1 MKIGIIDTGVDH
13 THKRFNHH
21 HITGI
26 TLFENLSHEIRTIE
40 NSFIDVKGHGTGI
53 LSIIVQHAPFVE
65 TEVVKLEAE
74 SGRISEPLLVK
85 AIHHLLDN
93 KDIELINISMGIR
106 TNNPSRELRLVC
118 DRASKQGVVIIAAV
132 HYLHDKL
139 CYPAH
144 FNSVFGIGQGIV
156 ESKYKFR
163 KLENRSADILA
174 KGGFQRVAYP
184 GNTFRFSVGTSLA
197 TAHFSGII
205 CKAKLENQWD
215 TIESL
220 NNWIQKNSDHSI
232 ISLTKHDSKI
242 NELNQ
247 TDTPVLSA
255 SEIYDSLRPDPSIAR
270 VAIYPFEEKEMQ
282 SILEFPQL
290 FPYQLAVAIGNLRS
304 IKLDR
309 SISLLEK
316 QGIPYCFGDLEEEA
330 YHTFDTVIIGY
341 FLDKLLDQNSYQGYS
356 LIKECVK
363 RNKNFIVWDLAVNEL
378 IQSVISDS
386 TETYTG
392 RVFVTS
398 FSKQDKENL
407 FASMEHTALKS
418 PSICVV
424 GTNKKQGKFTTQ
436 LIIKELLKQ
445 SGYKVSHLATE
456 PQGIVLGADITFPIG
471 HKGTVEVDIMEW
483 NKSLR
488 FLTQVIEE
496 HTKPDMIITGS
507 QGSILPK
514 YPMNDSN
521 AAEMLS
527 YVKAFYPD
535 ALICTI
541 SPNDSL
547 DYIKR
552 TTDVIQAFVNCEVLF
567 YVLTPFEYTIHFNNQ
582 VRVSYR
588 QLDEEEY
595 KSKLA
600 YFNENL
606 NAPTFNI
613 KNTDNSQRITDIII
627 NKFSNG

>member
-1 MKIGIIDTGVDH
+1 MVAREILRPIEKCADPIARCAETPAIVRLGEVTRDGRTLDGLDVSTRSSFFVTDVDLA
-13 THKRFNHH
+13 KPE
-21 HITGI
+21 I
-26 TLFENLSHEIRTIE
+26 EHEVRRR
-40 NSFIDVKGHGTGI
+40 
-53 LSIIVQHAPFVE
+53 LPFKDRVVE
-65 TEVVKLEAE
+65 TTAGEIVGEDGAPVGSQLRLQREVHSTQQGVVGRRRAPRHSVDVSIQVHILNKLYHFD
-74 SGRISEPLLVK
+74 LLYILLLNNKLDHMNIYLVV
-85 AIHHLLDN
+85 HHLLM
-93 KDIELINISMGIR
+93 ISN
-106 TNNPSRELRLVC
+106 THFV
-118 DRASKQGVVIIAAV
+118 
-132 HYLHDKL
+132 DKL
-139 CYPAH
+139 
-144 FNSVFGIGQGIV
+144 
-156 ESKYKFR
+156 
-163 KLENRSADILA
+163 L
-174 KGGFQRVAYP
+174 
-184 GNTFRFSVGTSLA
+184 
-197 TAHFSGII
+197 
-205 CKAKLENQWD
+205 
-215 TIESL
+215 
-220 NNWIQKNSDHSI
+220 
-232 ISLTKHDSKI
+232 
-242 NELNQ
+242 
-247 TDTPVLSA
+247 
-255 SEIYDSLRPDPSIAR
+255 IY
-270 VAIYPFEEKEMQ
+270 
-282 SILEFPQL
+282 
-290 FPYQLAVAIGNLRS
+290 
-304 IKLDR
+304 
-309 SISLLEK
+309 
-316 QGIPYCFGDLEEEA
+316 
-330 YHTFDTVIIGY
+330 
-341 FLDKLLDQNSYQGYS
+341 LDKLLDQNSYQGYS

-386 TETYTG
+386 TDTYTG
-392 RVFVTS
+392 KVFVTS

-471 HKGTVEVDIMEW
+471 HKGTVDVDIMQW

-488 FLTQVIEE
+488 FLTQVLEE
-496 HTKPDMIITGS
+496 HTKPDIIITGS

-527 YVKAFYPD
+527 YVKSFYPD

-595 KSKLA
+595 QNKLA
-600 YFNENL
+600 YFNGNL

-613 KNTDNSQRITDIII
+613 KNTDSSQRITDIII
-627 NKFSNG
+627 NKFSKG

>member
-26 TLFENLSHEIRTIE
+26 TLSENLRKEIKLVK
-40 NSFIDVKGHGTGI
+40 NSFKDIKGHGTGI
-53 LSIIVQHAPFVE
+53 LSIIVQHAPYVE

-74 SGRISEPLLVK
+74 NGRISENLLVQ
-85 AIHHLLDN
+85 AINYLLNN
-93 KDIELINISMGIR
+93 KEIELINISMGIK
-106 TNNPSRELRLVC
+106 TNNPSKELRLAC
-118 DRASKQGVVIIAAV
+118 DRASKQGVILVAAV

-144 FNSVFGIGQGIV
+144 FSSVLGVGQGIV
-156 ESKYKFR
+156 ETKHKFR
-163 KLENRSADILA
+163 KLDNKSADILA

-184 GNTFRFSVGTSLA
+184 ENAFRFSVGTSLA

-205 CKAKLENQWD
+205 CKAKLENQWND
-215 TIESL
+215 LDSL
-220 NNWIQKNSDHSI
+220 NSWIKRNSDNSI

-242 NELNQ
+242 RKLNK
-247 TDTPVLSA
+247 TETPVFSA
-255 SEIYDSLRPDPSIAR
+255 EEIYNSLKPAAGILNI
-270 VAIYPFEEKEMQ
+270 AIYPFEEKEMQ

-290 FPYQLAVAIGNLRS
+290 FPYQLTLAVGNLRS
-304 IKLDR
+304 IKLNQ
-309 SISLLEK
+309 SISLLENL
-316 QGIPYCFGDLEEEA
+316 GVPYTFGELEDAA
-330 YHTFDTVIIGY
+330 YNTFDTVIIGY

-363 RNKNFIVWDLAVNEL
+363 RNKNFIVWDLAIKDL
-378 IQSVISDS
+378 IHSVISDS
-386 TETYTG
+386 GGEYTG
-392 RVFVTS
+392 SIFVTA
-398 FSKQDKENL
+398 FRRQDQENL
-407 FASMEHTALKS
+407 CASMEHQVLKS

-436 LIIKELLKQ
+436 LILKELLREN
-445 SGYKVSHLATE
+445 GYKVSHLSTE
-456 PQGIVLGADITFPIG
+456 PQGIVLGADFVFPIG
-471 HKGTVEVDIMEW
+471 HKSTVDVDIREW

-496 HTKPDMIITGS
+496 HTKPDIIITGS

-535 ALICTI
+535 TLICTI
-541 SPNDSL
+541 SPNDTL
-547 DYIKR
+547 DYIKK
-552 TTDVIQAFVNCEVLF
+552 TTDVIKAFVDCEVLF

-588 QLDEEEY
+588 MLDEDEY
-595 KSKLA
+595 QSKLK

-606 NAPTFNI
+606 NAPAFNI
-613 KNTDNSQRITDIII
+613 KDRNNSQKIIDIII
-627 NKFSNG
+627 NKFSKG

>member
-26 TLFENLSHEIRTIE
+26 TLLENLAKEISTIE
-40 NSFIDVKGHGTGI
+40 NSFNDIKGHGTGI
-53 LSIIVQHAPFVE
+53 LSIIVQHAPFIE

-74 SGRISEPLLVK
+74 NGRISEALLVR
-85 AIHHLLDN
+85 AINYLLDDHN
-93 KDIELINISMGIR
+93 IEVINISMGIR
-106 TNNPSRELRLVC
+106 TNDPSQELRLAC
-118 DRASKQGVVIIAAV
+118 DRASKQGVILVAAV

-144 FNSVFGIGQGIV
+144 FTSVLGIGQGIV

-163 KLENRSADILA
+163 KLENRSANILA

-215 TIESL
+215 NIESL
-220 NNWIQKNSDHSI
+220 NKWILKNSDPSI

-242 NELNQ
+242 NELNH
-247 TDTPVLSA
+247 TNTPALSPG
-255 SEIYDSLRPDPSIAR
+255 ELYNSLRPAPCISK

-290 FPYQLAVAIGNLRS
+290 FPYQLTAAIGNLRS
-304 IKLDR
+304 IKLDK

-316 QGIPYCFGDLEEEA
+316 QGIPYSFGELEEQT
-330 YHTFDTVIIGY
+330 YNTFDTIIIGY

-363 RNKNFIVWDLAVNEL
+363 RNKNFIVWDRSVNDL
-378 IQSVISDS
+378 IHSVISDS
-386 TETYTG
+386 TTTYTG
-392 RVFVTS
+392 KVFLTA
-398 FSKQDKENL
+398 FAKQDKENL
-407 FASMEHTALKS
+407 YASMEHTVLKS

-436 LIIKELLKQ
+436 LILKELLKEN
-445 SGYKVSHLATE
+445 GYKVSHLATE

-471 HKGTVEVDIMEW
+471 HNGTVDVDIMEW

-488 FLTQVIEE
+488 FLTQMIEE
-496 HTKPDMIITGS
+496 HTKPDIIITGS

-514 YPMNDSN
+514 HPMNDSN

-535 ALICTI
+535 ALVCTI

-547 DYIKR
+547 DYIRR
-552 TTDVIQAFVNCEVLF
+552 TIDVIKAFVNCEVLF

-588 QLDEEEY
+588 QLDEMEY
-595 KSKLA
+595 QDKLN

-606 NAPTFNI
+606 DSPTFNI
-613 KNTDNSQRITDIII
+613 KNKDNSQKIIDIII
-627 NKFSNG
+627 NKFSKG